1 VRFHPAHLRPIFA
14 FLVERLA
21 HDPAFRLI
29 RSDKIWDRGAALTF
43 RLQSFETEMLA
54 EEGKLRRAG
63 LSPMSTVTMRC
74 PARVP
79 VPPQVRELHHI

>member
-14 FLVERLA
+14 FLVDRLL

-54 EEGKLRRAG
+54 EEENFAG
-63 LSPMSTVTMRC
+63 LDYHQC
-74 PARVP
+74 L
-79 VPPQVRELHHI
+79 Q